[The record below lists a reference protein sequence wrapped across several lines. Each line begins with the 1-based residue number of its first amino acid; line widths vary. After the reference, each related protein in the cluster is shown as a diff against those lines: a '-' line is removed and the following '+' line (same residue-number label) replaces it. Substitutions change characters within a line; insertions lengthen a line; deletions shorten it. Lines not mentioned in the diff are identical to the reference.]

1 MPRPPRHRVRR
12 RGRGRGGDAGL
23 TGRAQTCR
31 ASPSAAGVSVIA
43 TITTPYLPPY
53 IVPAAKIGHAGVE
66 FAVGMVFPADAVTM
80 RQCRSAR
87 ALRAPLARTW
97 RG

>member
-1 MPRPPRHRVRR
+1 
-12 RGRGRGGDAGL
+12 
-23 TGRAQTCR
+23 
-31 ASPSAAGVSVIA
+31 VSVIA

-87 ALRAPLARTW
+87 ALRAPQARTW

>member
-1 MPRPPRHRVRR
+1 MIT
-12 RGRGRGGDAGL
+12 A
-23 TGRAQTCR
+23 
-31 ASPSAAGVSVIA
+31 
-43 TITTPYLPPY
+43 ITTPCLPPY

-80 RQCRSAR
+80 RQWPFRTAPP
-87 ALRAPLARTW
+87 ALQARTW